1 MKLLTRFREEFTP
14 QAQHHADVNR
24 AQLKSNAKSKTSK
37 KQSLSRLTQDPTA
50 IMSSMKIS
58 LR

>member
-14 QAQHHADVNR
+14 QVQHHADVNR
-24 AQLKSNAKSKTSK
+24 AQLKSKAKSKPSA
-37 KQSLSRLTQDPTA
+37 KQSLSRLTQDPSA
-50 IMSSMKIS
+50 IMPSMKIS